1 MFIVSFV
8 SPCYVGD
15 WDLFFFP
22 VSWEFLVGQ
31 YRLVDR
37 CVRCLFVYSLYRF
50 SHRLMLSP
58 FLAFSV
64 WFSCCFGVASLLDE
78 DCNPGWGDCGRPLRL
93 LLLVLLKMVNV
104 RLRFVHWR
112 LDY

>member
-1 MFIVSFV
+1 MFH
-8 SPCYVGD
+8 VGD

-37 CVRCLFVYSLYRF
+37 CVRLLFVYSLYR
-50 SHRLMLSP
+50 SRHGLLHSP
-58 FLAFSV
+58 FLAFLV
-64 WFSCCFGVASLLDE
+64 FVCLVASVLFLLLDE
-78 DCNPGWGDCGRPLRL
+78 DCNPGWGDSGRPLWL
-93 LLLVLLKMVNV
+93 LRFVLLKMVNGS
-104 RLRFVHWR
+104 LRFVHWR